1 MSKSRD
7 ILSPSSL
14 NSKMKLSDMKQVQKN
29 SKTGINTR
37 KMKKRDLR
45 FNEIEEKL
53 QGKLQEIKMDQS
65 RQKEQVK

>member
-1 MSKSRD
+1 
-7 ILSPSSL
+7 
-14 NSKMKLSDMKQVQKN
+14 MKLSDMKQVQKN